1 MIINPI
7 YVKICGTKATSEA
20 NMFKKFI
27 GDKKFYRNVF
37 TLMIPI
43 LIQNGITNFVNML
56 DNLMVGQVGQTEM
69 IGVSVANQLIFVFN
83 LCIFGAVSGAGIF
96 GAQFV
101 GSGDT
106 KGLRDTF
113 RFKILF
119 CSVLTIGVIALFFF
133 GGDFLINLYLKGE
146 GSAADV
152 AKSFAAGRSYL
163 NVMLIGLL
171 PASLVQCYSSTLREE
186 GKTMPPMVAGLI
198 AVGVNLVL
206 NYILIFG
213 HFGAPKLGCVGA
225 AIATVISRFVELA
238 IVAFWTHL
246 HKEENK
252 FIVGAYRSF
261 RVPMALVK
269 KISQKGLPLMLNE
282 TMWAAGLAFVN
293 QCYSEEGLAV
303 VAANNVVQT
312 FFNVFAVSF
321 QAVGVSIGI
330 VLGQLLGAGKTKEA
344 KESSVKLIAFSV
356 FISLIVLVAFF
367 ISAEF
372 IPDFYKLDPE
382 VKSLAT
388 MMMQI
393 CALAIPFDAIANAS
407 YFTLRSGGQAIIT
420 IIFDS
425 GFVWATMAPLAFVL
439 CNFTPLTIIPI
450 FICCQATNALKAAL
464 GLFFVG
470 KGKWIRNI
478 VV

>member
-1 MIINPI
+1 
-7 YVKICGTKATSEA
+7 
-20 NMFKKFI
+20 MFNKLI
-27 GDKKFYRNVF
+27 GDKRFYRHVF

-101 GSGDT
+101 GSGDV
-106 KGLRDTF
+106 KGLRDSF

-119 CSVLTIGVIALFFF
+119 CSALTVGVIFLFFF

-146 GSAADV
+146 GSADDA
-152 AKSFAAGRSYL
+152 ALSFTAGRNYL

-186 GKTMPPMVAGLI
+186 GKTMPPMIAGLI
-198 AVGVNLVL
+198 AVVVNLVF

-213 HFGAPKLGCVGA
+213 HFGAPKLGVMGA
-225 AIATVISRFVELA
+225 AIATVFSRFVELA
-238 IVAFWTHL
+238 IVSFWTHRY
-246 HKEENK
+246 KEENK
-252 FIVGAYRSF
+252 FIVGAFRSF
-261 RVPMALVK
+261 SVPFDLVK
-269 KISQKGLPLMLNE
+269 KITQKGLPLMLNE

-293 QCYSEEGLAV
+293 QCYSGEGLAV

-312 FFNVFAVSF
+312 FFNVFAVAF

-330 VLGQLLGAGKTKEA
+330 VLGQLLGAGKIKEA
-344 KESSVKLIAFSV
+344 KDSSSKLIAFSV
-356 FISLIVLVAFF
+356 FISLIVLAAFF

-372 IPDFYKLDPE
+372 IPNFYKLDPD
-382 VKSLAT
+382 VKALAT
-388 MMMQI
+388 TMMQI

-425 GFVWATMAPLAFVL
+425 GFVWVTMAPLAFVL
-439 CNFTPLTIIPI
+439 CNLTSLTIIPI
-450 FICCQATNALKAAL
+450 FICCQAMNALKAAL
-464 GLFFVG
+464 GLYFVG
-470 KGKWIRNI
+470 KEKWIKKI
-478 VV
+478 VS

>member
-1 MIINPI
+1 
-7 YVKICGTKATSEA
+7 
-20 NMFKKFI
+20 MFNKLI
-27 GDKKFYRNVF
+27 GDKHFYRHVF

-101 GSGDT
+101 GSGDV
-106 KGLRDTF
+106 KGLRDSF

-119 CSVLTIGVIALFFF
+119 CSALTVGVIFIFFF

-146 GSAADV
+146 GSANDA
-152 AKSFAAGRSYL
+152 ALSFAAGRSYL

-186 GKTMPPMVAGLI
+186 GKTMPPMIAGLI
-198 AVGVNLVL
+198 AVVVNLVF

-213 HFGAPKLGCVGA
+213 HFGAPKLGVMGA
-225 AIATVISRFVELA
+225 AIATVFSRFVELA
-238 IVAFWTHL
+238 IVSFWTHR

-252 FIVGAYRSF
+252 FIVGAFRSF
-261 RVPMALVK
+261 RVPFDLIK
-269 KISQKGLPLMLNE
+269 KITQKGLPLMLNE

-293 QCYSEEGLAV
+293 QCYSGEGLAV

-312 FFNVFAVSF
+312 FFNVFAVAF

-330 VLGQLLGAGKTKEA
+330 VLGQLLGAGKIKEA
-344 KESSVKLIAFSV
+344 KDSSSKLIAFSV
-356 FISLIVLVAFF
+356 FISLIVLAAFF

-372 IPDFYKLDPE
+372 IPNFYKLDPD
-382 VKSLAT
+382 VKALAT
-388 MMMQI
+388 TMMQI

-439 CNFTPLTIIPI
+439 CNLTSLTIIPI
-450 FICCQATNALKAAL
+450 FICCQAMNALKAAL
-464 GLFFVG
+464 GLYFVG
-470 KGKWIRNI
+470 KEKWIKKI
-478 VV
+478 VS

>member
-1 MIINPI
+1 
-7 YVKICGTKATSEA
+7 
-20 NMFKKFI
+20 
-27 GDKKFYRNVF
+27 
-37 TLMIPI
+37 
-43 LIQNGITNFVNML
+43 ML

-113 RFKILF
+113 RFKIIF
-119 CSVLTIGVIALFFF
+119 CSVLTVGVILLFFF
-133 GGDFLINLYLKGE
+133 GGEFLINLYLRGE
-146 GSAADV
+146 GSAEDA
-152 AKSFAAGRSYL
+152 ALSFSSGRSYL

-186 GKTMPPMVAGLI
+186 GKTMPPMVSGLV
-198 AVGVNLVL
+198 AVCVNLVL

-213 HFGAPKLGCVGA
+213 HFGAPKLGVVGA
-225 AIATVISRFVELA
+225 AIATVISRFVELG
-238 IVAFWTHL
+238 IVAGWTHS
-246 HKEENK
+246 HKQENK
-252 FIVGAYRSF
+252 FIVGAFRSM
-261 RVPMALVK
+261 RVPISLVK
-269 KISQKGLPLMLNE
+269 KIMQKGLPLMLNE

-293 QCYSEEGLAV
+293 QCYSGEGLAV
-303 VAANNVVQT
+303 VAANNIVQT
-312 FFNVFAVSF
+312 FFNVFAVAF

-330 VLGQLLGAGKTKEA
+330 VLGQLLGAGKIEEA
-344 KESSVKLIAFSV
+344 KDSSTKLIAFSV
-356 FISLIVLVAFF
+356 FISLIVMGAFF
-367 ISAEF
+367 ICAEF
-372 IPDFYKLDPE
+372 IPDFYKLDPD
-382 VKSLAT
+382 VKTLAT
-388 MMMQI
+388 RMMQI

-439 CNFTPLTIIPI
+439 CNFTQLTIIPI
-450 FICCQATNALKAAL
+450 FICCQVTNALKAAL
-464 GLFFVG
+464 GLYFVG
-470 KGKWIRNI
+470 KEKWIKKI
-478 VV
+478 VA

>member
-1 MIINPI
+1 
-7 YVKICGTKATSEA
+7 
-20 NMFKKFI
+20 MFNKLI
-27 GDKKFYRNVF
+27 GDKRFYRHVF

-119 CSVLTIGVIALFFF
+119 CSALTVGVMLLFFF

-146 GSAADV
+146 GTAEEIAA
-152 AKSFAAGRSYL
+152 SFKAGRDYL
-163 NVMLIGLL
+163 NVMIIGLL
-171 PASLVQCYSSTLREE
+171 PASLVQCYASTLRET
-186 GKTMPPMVAGLI
+186 GKTMPPMVSGLV
-198 AVGVNLVL
+198 AVAVNLVF

-213 HFGAPKLGCVGA
+213 HFGAPKLGVVGA
-225 AIATVISRFVELA
+225 AIATVFSRFVELA
-238 IVAFWTHL
+238 IVSFWTHR

-261 RVPMALVK
+261 RVPMSLVK

-293 QCYSEEGLAV
+293 QCYSGEGLAV
-303 VAANNVVQT
+303 VAANNIVQT
-312 FFNVFAVSF
+312 FFNVFAVAF

-330 VLGQLLGAGKTKEA
+330 VLGQLLGAGKIKEA

-356 FISLIVLVAFF
+356 FISLIVMAAFF

-372 IPDFYKLDPE
+372 IPDFYKLEPE
-382 VKSLAT
+382 VKTLAT
-388 MMMQI
+388 RMMQI

-425 GFVWATMAPLAFVL
+425 GFVWATTAPLAFIL
-439 CNFTPLTIIPI
+439 CNFTPLAIIPI

-464 GLFFVG
+464 GLYFVG
-470 KGKWIRNI
+470 KGKWIKKI
-478 VV
+478 VA

>member
-1 MIINPI
+1 M
-7 YVKICGTKATSEA
+7 
-20 NMFKKFI
+20 MLKKFI
-27 GDKKFYRNVF
+27 GDKLFYKQVF

-113 RFKILF
+113 RFKVIF
-119 CSVLTIGVIALFFF
+119 CTSLTAGVILLFFF

-146 GSAADV
+146 GSADDV
-152 AKSFAAGRSYL
+152 ALSFRAGRDYL
-163 NVMLIGLL
+163 NVMLVGLI
-171 PASLVQCYSSTLREE
+171 PASLVQCYSSTLRET

-198 AVGVNLVL
+198 AVGVNLVF

-213 HFGAPKLGCVGA
+213 HFGAPKLGVVGA
-225 AIATVISRFVELA
+225 AIATVFSRFVELA
-238 IVAFWTHL
+238 IVAIWTHKN
-246 HKEENK
+246 KETNK
-252 FIVGAYRSF
+252 FIIGAYISF
-261 RVPMALVK
+261 RVPLDLVK
-269 KISQKGLPLMLNE
+269 KIAQKGLPLMLNE

-303 VAANNVVQT
+303 VAANNIVQT
-312 FFNVFAVSF
+312 FFNVFAVAF

-330 VLGQLLGAGKTKEA
+330 VLGQLLGAGKIKDV

-356 FISLIVLVAFF
+356 FISLIVMVAFF
-367 ISAEF
+367 VSAEF
-372 IPDFYKLDPE
+372 IPDLYKLDPD
-382 VKSLAT
+382 VRILAT
-388 MMMQI
+388 RLMQI

-425 GFVWATMAPLAFVL
+425 GFVWVTMAPLAFVL
-439 CNFTPLTIIPI
+439 CTFTGLTIIPI
-450 FICCQATNALKAAL
+450 FACCQAMNALKAAL
-464 GLFFVG
+464 GLYFV
-470 KGKWIRNI
+470 KKEKWIKKI
-478 VV
+478 VA